1 MKLLS
6 TVVIFSTAVAVAA
19 QANGPALP
27 ECAAPCIEDGL
38 GSSTCDP
45 SDIKCQC
52 TDSTALTAVLD
63 CVKSN
68 CDASQIP
75 TIIQAA
81 SAICAQYGASQAPGI
96 FSSIL
101 GNTGSPTS
109 TSQVSETSSGI
120 EPGTATTTKT
130 GDTTLRTIT
139 ESTPSVA
146 KSTSAENT
154 AIPTST
160 GAPNESSAIKNTAGG
175 IYLLLAIA
183 GLLIGL

>member
-1 MKLLS
+1 MKFLS
-6 TVVIFSTAVAVAA
+6 TVVIFSTTLAVAA
-19 QANGPALP
+19 QAEGPALP
-27 ECAAPCIEDGL
+27 DCAAPCIEDGL

-81 SAICAQYGASQAPGI
+81 KAICAQYGASQAPGI

-101 GNTGSPTS
+101 ASAGSPTS
-109 TSQVSETSSGI
+109 TSQVSEASPNI
-120 EPGTATTTKT
+120 ETGTVTTTKA
-130 GDTTLRTIT
+130 GSTTLGNTT
-139 ESTPSVA
+139 KPTPSAA
-146 KSTSAENT
+146 KPTSAGNT
-154 AIPTST
+154 AFPTST
-160 GAPNESSAIKNTAGG
+160 GAPNASSATKNTVGG
-175 IYLLLAIA
+175 VYILLAIA
-183 GLLIGL
+183 SLLMGL